1 MVGYN
6 YEIKSKLEKLQNYFL
21 FDRIPNIKESVYF
34 NINDWIPQTK
44 SVYITNYIYILQIQI
59 VLKKYSLAFIV

>member
-6 YEIKSKLEKLQNYFL
+6 YEIKSKLEKLQNNFL

-34 NINDWIPQTK
+34 NIN
-44 SVYITNYIYILQIQI
+44 N
-59 VLKKYSLAFIV
+59 